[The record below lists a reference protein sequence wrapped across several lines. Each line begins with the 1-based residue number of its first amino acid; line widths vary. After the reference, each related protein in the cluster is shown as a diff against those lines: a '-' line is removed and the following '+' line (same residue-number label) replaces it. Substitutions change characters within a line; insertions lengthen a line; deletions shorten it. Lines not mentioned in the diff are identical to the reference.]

1 MAFQLPSLP
10 YPKDA
15 LKPYMSEETIE
26 YHYGK
31 HHQTYL
37 NNLNNLIAGTEYE
50 KMNLEEIILKS
61 QGAIFNNAAQTWNHT
76 FFWNCLSP
84 NGGGLPTGLLL
95 EKIIQNFG
103 SFEEFKNQFTNAA
116 VTLFGSGWTWLVQNP
131 DGKLEIVQTSNAGN
145 PLTSGKKPLLTID
158 VWEHAY
164 YIDYRNARA
173 KFVEA
178 FWEIVNWDFVSKNL

>member
-131 DGKLEIVQTSNAGN
+131 DGNLEIVQTSNAGN